1 MTRKRHPCARTNA
14 TLRREIQESLETN
27 KALAARLGLNL
38 KTVAKWRSRATTSDA
53 RKGPRPVSTVLS
65 ATEEALIVVFRKH
78 TRFPL
83 DVCLAHLKPRIPA
96 LSRSALH
103 RCLKRYRVSR
113 IPRGLAEKP
122 PKFDLGRQ
130 SAHFTIEVCALP
142 GEAGDYLYAAI
153 NQTRFVF
160 AKVMKGVSPYDA
172 ADFLEDLRKNAP
184 TGISSVITSDH
195 EAFTHPAGEPWS
207 PPTSGRPRSCA
218 RPRDRRARILRL
230 RMKPGRFA
238 RPVRQ
243 SSASGWATKIRT
255 RRIEARMRNAG
266 CWPFQTCDCHIANH
280 SPPTA
285 RKAMNQTRNPQPA
298 PAKTNRLAW

>member
-1 MTRKRHPCARTNA
+1 MPTPRSSAVRDPQ
-14 TLRREIQESLETN
+14 IPIG
-27 KALAARLGLNL
+27 ALAKRSPYLPAVSSLRGFRAPAPGAVPTSQRAGARNPSPFLPFRQRLG
-38 KTVAKWRSRATTSDA
+38 VARA
-53 RKGPRPVSTVLS
+53 
-65 ATEEALIVVFRKH
+65 
-78 TRFPL
+78 
-83 DVCLAHLKPRIPA
+83 
-96 LSRSALH
+96 
-103 RCLKRYRVSR
+103 
-113 IPRGLAEKP
+113 
-122 PKFDLGRQ
+122 Q
-130 SAHFTIEVCALP
+130 
-142 GEAGDYLYAAI
+142 
-153 NQTRFVF
+153 
-160 AKVMKGVSPYDA
+160 
-172 ADFLEDLRKNAP
+172 
-184 TGISSVITSDH
+184 
-195 EAFTHPAGEPWS
+195 
-207 PPTSGRPRSCA
+207 RPRSCA